1 MNRSIALA
9 LALVAAPALAQP
21 APRPSLAQETALRC
35 SATFAKVASD
45 QVRKVPG
52 ADRYPALGTRGREY
66 FVRTAARLMDDA
78 GMTREQVTA
87 LLKARFDEVQTRA
100 ARTADPVGTVA
111 AAARACMPLLDIE
124 VPAK

>member
-1 MNRSIALA
+1 MNRWIPLT
-9 LALVAAPALAQP
+9 LALVAAPALAQS
-21 APRPSLAQETALRC
+21 APKLTLAQETALRC

-45 QVRKVPG
+45 QARKVPD
-52 ADRYPALGTRGREY
+52 AERYPALGTRGREY
-66 FVRTAARLMDDA
+66 FVRTAARLMDDT

-100 ARTADPVGTVA
+100 ARTADPVGTVDG
-111 AAARACMPLLDIE
+111 AARACIPLLDVE